1 VRLLVLAPNWL
12 GDAIMALPAIAD
24 LRRHYPGATLTMAAR
39 RPLAA
44 LATMVPGVDD
54 SMPLDGRGSAR
65 AITALRRD
73 IDRLRAGRFDAVLL
87 LPNSFHAAL
96 LAHRARIPQR
106 WGYRADLRTPLL
118 TRAVPR
124 PRIARLH
131 QAEYYQHLT
140 RGLGIA
146 AGPLVAEVR
155 VDEERGAEADR
166 LLRQHGW
173 DGRPLVGVAP
183 GAAYGWAKRWPPE
196 RMGALAA
203 ALAYEAG
210 ASVVLVGATTDR
222 DTVDSVVL
230 AAGAAASHVEP
241 GLQSRRAV
249 AGGGAIIDLAG
260 KTDLPALAGVLS
272 RCRAFVSNDSGAM
285 HLAAAVDVPVVG
297 IFGPTREWATSP
309 LAGRRRIPAAIV
321 HTDVSCR
328 PCMLRTCPI
337 DHRCMT
343 GIAVGDVMAPV
354 MSALNRPAVRREAP

>member
-1 VRLLVLAPNWL
+1 MRLLVLAPNWL

-24 LRRHYPGATLTMAAR
+24 LRRHYPRATLTIAAR

-44 LATMVPGVDD
+44 LGTMVPGGDAGI
-54 SMPLDGRGSAR
+54 PLDGRGGAR
-65 AITALRRD
+65 VITALRGD
-73 IDRLRAGRFDAVLL
+73 IDQVREGRFDAALL

-96 LAHRARIPQR
+96 LAYRARIPQR
-106 WGYRADLRTPLL
+106 WGYRGDLRTPLL
-118 TRAVPR
+118 TRSVSK

-146 AGPLVAEVR
+146 RGPLVAEIR
-155 VDEERGAEADR
+155 VKSEHRAAADR
-166 LLRQHGW
+166 LLREHGW

-183 GAAYGWAKRWPPE
+183 GAAYGSAKRWSPG

-203 ALAYEAG
+203 RLAHEARAG
-210 ASVVLVGATTDR
+210 VVIVGATADR
-222 DTVDSVVL
+222 DTVDDVVRTAG
-230 AAGAAASHVEP
+230 AAGAGRE
-241 GLQSRRAV
+241 
-249 AGGGAIIDLAG
+249 IIDLAG
-260 KTDLPALAGVLS
+260 RTDLPALAGVLS
-272 RCRAFVSNDSGAM
+272 HCRAFVSNDSGAM

-309 LAGRRRIPAAIV
+309 LPGPRGVHAAIV

-343 GIAVGDVMAPV
+343 GISVEDVMAPV
-354 MSALNRPAVRREAP
+354 LGALQRSHAGSEAP

>member
-1 VRLLVLAPNWL
+1 MRLLVLAPNWL

-24 LRRHYPGATLTMAAR
+24 LRRHYPGAALTLAAR

-44 LATMVPGVDD
+44 LASMVPGVDA
-54 SMPLDGRGSAR
+54 SMPLDGRGGAR
-65 AITALRRD
+65 VITALRGD
-73 IDRLRAGRFDAVLL
+73 IDRVREGRFDAALL

-96 LAHRARIPQR
+96 LAYRARIPQR

-118 TRAVPR
+118 TRAVPK
-124 PRIARLH
+124 PRVARLH

-146 AGPLVAEVR
+146 SGPLVAEVR
-155 VDEERGAEADR
+155 VDEARRAGADR
-166 LLRQHGW
+166 LLREHGW
-173 DGRPLVGVAP
+173 DGSPLVGIAP
-183 GAAYGWAKRWPPE
+183 GAADGWAKRWPPE

-203 ALAYEAG
+203 RLAHEAG
-210 ASVVLVGATTDR
+210 ASVVNVGASADR
-222 DTVDSVVL
+222 DTVDTVVRTAG
-230 AAGAAASHVEP
+230 AAGAGA
-241 GLQSRRAV
+241 GAV
-249 AGGGAIIDLAG
+249 IDLAG

-285 HLAAAVDVPVVG
+285 HLAAAVDVPVIG

-309 LAGRRRIPAAIV
+309 LPGPRAIQTAIV

-343 GIAVGDVMAPV
+343 RIAVEDVMAPV
-354 MSALNRPAVRREAP
+354 VVALNGPPVRAEAR

>member
-12 GDAIMALPAIAD
+12 GDAVMALPAIAD
-24 LRRHYPGATLTMAAR
+24 LRRHYPGATLTVAAR

-54 SMPLDGRGSAR
+54 SMPLDGRGGAR
-65 AITALRRD
+65 VITALRDD
-73 IDRLRAGRFDAVLL
+73 IVRVREGRFDAALL
-87 LPNSFHAAL
+87 LPNSFRAAL
-96 LAHRARIPQR
+96 LAYRARIPQR

-118 TRAVPR
+118 TRAVPK
-124 PRIARLH
+124 PPVARLH
-131 QAEYYQHLT
+131 QAAYYQYLT

-146 AGPLVAEVR
+146 SGPLVAEVR
-155 VDEERGAEADR
+155 VDEGRRAEADR
-166 LLRQHGW
+166 LLREHGW

-196 RMGALAA
+196 RMGDLAA
-203 ALAYEAG
+203 RLAREAG
-210 ASVVLVGATTDR
+210 ASVVIVGASSDR
-222 DTVDSVVL
+222 DTVDTVVRR
-230 AAGAAASHVEP
+230 AGAA
-241 GLQSRRAV
+241 
-249 AGGGAIIDLAG
+249 GGGASAIIDLAG

-285 HLAAAVDVPVVG
+285 HLAAAVDVPVIG

-309 LAGRRRIPAAIV
+309 LPGPHAIPAALV

-343 GIAVGDVMAPV
+343 RIGVEDVMVPV
-354 MSALNRPAVRREAP
+354 VAALNGPPVRTEAP

>member
-1 VRLLVLAPNWL
+1 MAPNWL
-12 GDAIMALPAIAD
+12 GDLVMALPAIAD
-24 LRRHYPGATLTMAAR
+24 LRRHYPGATVTLAAR
-39 RPLAA
+39 RPLAPI
-44 LATMVPGVDD
+44 ATMIPGVDHAI
-54 SMPLDGRGSAR
+54 PLDGRGGAR
-65 AITALRRD
+65 AITTVWGD
-73 IDRLRAGRFDAVLL
+73 VDRVREGRFDAALL

-106 WGYRADLRTPLL
+106 WGYRGDLRTLLL
-118 TRAVPR
+118 TRAVPK
-124 PRIARLH
+124 PHAARLH

-140 RGLGIA
+140 RALGIA
-146 AGPLVAEVR
+146 AGPLVAGIR
-155 VDEERGAEADR
+155 VDAEHGGAANR

-203 ALAYEAG
+203 RLAQDVG
-210 ASVVLVGATTDR
+210 AAVVLVGAAADR
-222 DTVDSVVL
+222 ATVEVVAMTAL
-230 AAGAAASHVEP
+230 AAGAAD
-241 GLQSRRAV
+241 R
-249 AGGGAIIDLAG
+249 AIIDLAG
-260 KTDLPALAGVLS
+260 ATDLPVLAGVLS

-309 LAGRRRIPAAIV
+309 LPGPRALDPAIV
-321 HTDVSCR
+321 RTDVWCR

-343 GIAVGDVMAPV
+343 GIAVDDVIVPV
-354 MSALNRPAVRREAP
+354 LAALDRPVVNRDAS